1 MNRYSTLHFFDKAG
15 REIPT
20 VWVDDN
26 GLYHAT
32 VYIPEVST
40 NLFETEA
47 IYVVQEGHTGTNVDY
62 FSPFVSAINV
72 TKTSANSAIEASFL
86 DGSVFSLFSVSDMTA
101 INPEVRLET
110 SIRRQHTFL
119 QTAVLGKH
127 IRVGDDDIEDGTFQD
142 GVPVVD
148 PTKLKREA
156 FRFDICLHS
165 TQPGTF
171 EDRLILRD
179 LNLDGEVIVEIY
191 VYGEVIGEDER
202 LQAKLADFGEF
213 LAKQDESLFR
223 HSDINEDLVDAV
235 LLNNKRKE
243 FLLEMHNIKPYLSSY
258 RGILNVLQLFDYP
271 DLTLKEYWLNKT
283 TGKLIP
289 ETVRLDETQ
298 ENNTN
303 LNVDPNLRKTTLFG
317 LYYPMNRVVEDKW
330 NEDGTPV
337 TEETFL
343 FSHEEVLLKLFG
355 LRRWIERRDI
365 GGWSTILDVIG
376 EKTFFNLYRIVFFED
391 RWARLD
397 VPAPERDLRFTINGQ
412 ENDDVR
418 DERHLQPIVVFLE
431 DKNFPTDMFDED
443 VNRTPTAHLTLRNIT
458 AKRTYGDVDM
468 SYGALVYPAFP
479 VKLTYNNISWYEY
492 YGIEYSVKNQTTG
505 EVTTVNDLVTND
517 NYRIFESARYIDLH
531 EIEAYDVNMK
541 LYKYNGQSSLTKTNA
556 IQVYARKPQLLMFTK
571 AHSPQTRRLTFG
583 DMSNHMIGYLT
594 FPYSWITSSTFE
606 NVDYERM
613 LLLPG
618 SDIQKQYFDLIPDTT
633 TGTPQMV
640 VNDDDLLTYRNI
652 DENLDGLLIED
663 VPNTY
668 YELDNVNFNPSALGD
683 YHVSMEQ
690 IRVRPMTSVYF
701 SVFRFFGFFL
711 SRIAEAMVGQQT
723 ATWTLTDE
731 NNTTVRHRTSS
742 LYFHHLFFHKGRY
755 NVTLE
760 VEDVHGNKST
770 LHRKNAVVVC

>member
-1 MNRYSTLHFFDKAG
+1 MNRYKTLHFFDKTG

-20 VWVDDN
+20 VWIDDN

-32 VYIPEVST
+32 VYMPEVST
-40 NLFETEA
+40 NLFETET
-47 IYVVQEGHTGTNVDY
+47 IYVVQEGYTGTRVDY
-62 FSPFVSAINV
+62 FSPFVSAD
-72 TKTSANSAIEASFL
+72 SAIEASFL
-86 DGSVFSLFSVSDMTA
+86 DGSVFSLFSVSDLTVA
-101 INPEVRLET
+101 NPELRLET
-110 SIRRQHTFL
+110 SIRRQHTFP
-119 QTAVLGKH
+119 QTAVSGKH
-127 IRVGDDDIEDGTFQD
+127 IRAGDEDIEDGAFQN
-142 GVPVVD
+142 GVPLVN
-148 PTKLKREA
+148 PAQLKHEA

-165 TQPGTF
+165 TQPGVF
-171 EDRLILRD
+171 EDRLVLRD
-179 LNLDGEVIVEIY
+179 LNLDGEVIIEIY

-202 LQAKLADFGEF
+202 LRAKLADFGEF

-223 HSDINEDLVDAV
+223 LSDINEDLVDAV
-235 LLNNKRKE
+235 LLNAKRKE

-303 LNVDPNLRKTTLFG
+303 LNVDQNLRKTTLFG

-391 RWARLD
+391 RWTRLD
-397 VPAPERDLRFTINGQ
+397 VPAPVRDLRFTINGQ
-412 ENDDVR
+412 ENDEVR
-418 DERHLQPIVVFLE
+418 DERHLQPIVIFLE

-458 AKRTYGDVDM
+458 AKRTYDDVDM

-479 VKLTYNNISWYEY
+479 VKLTYNNVSWYEY
-492 YGIEYSVKNQTTG
+492 YGIEYSMKSQKTG
-505 EVTTVNDLVTND
+505 AVTTVSDLVVSND
-517 NYRIFESARYIDLH
+517 YRIFERARSIDIH
-531 EIEAYDVNMK
+531 EAGIYDVSMK

-556 IQVYARKPQLLMFTK
+556 IQVYTRKPQLLMFTK
-571 AHSPQTRRLTFG
+571 ARSPQTRRLTIG
-583 DMSNHMIGYLT
+583 DMSNHMIGHLT
-594 FPYSWITSSTFE
+594 FPYSWVTSTAFE

-613 LLLPG
+613 LISPG
-618 SDIQKQYFDLIPDTT
+618 RDIRSQYFDLIPDTT
-633 TGTPQMV
+633 AGMV
-640 VNDDDLLTYRNI
+640 INDDDLLTYRNI

-668 YELDNVNFNPSALGD
+668 YELDNTNFNPSTLGD

-731 NNTTVRHRTSS
+731 NNTTVRHRSSS

-760 VEDVHGNKST
+760 VEDVHGNKSM
-770 LHRKNAVVVC
+770 LHRKNAVVVY

>member
-1 MNRYSTLHFFDKAG
+1 MS
-15 REIPT
+15 
-20 VWVDDN
+20 
-26 GLYHAT
+26 
-32 VYIPEVST
+32 EVST
-40 NLFETEA
+40 NLFETET
-47 IYVVQEGHTGTNVDY
+47 IYVVQEGYTGTNVGY
-62 FSPFVSAINV
+62 FSPFVSAVNV
-72 TKTSANSAIEASFL
+72 TKTTKASTIEASFL
-86 DGSVFSLFSVSDMTA
+86 DGSVFSLFSVSDVTA
-101 INPEVRLET
+101 TNPEIRLET
-110 SIRRQHTFL
+110 SIRRQHTFP

-127 IRVGDDDIEDGTFQD
+127 VRVGEDDLEDGAFQD

-148 PTKLKREA
+148 PTQVVDLTQLKREA

-165 TQPGTF
+165 TQSGTF
-171 EDRLILRD
+171 EDRLVLRD
-179 LNLDGEVIVEIY
+179 LNLDREVIIEIY

-223 HSDINEDLVDAV
+223 TSDINEDLVDSV
-235 LLNNKRKE
+235 LLNTKRKE

-289 ETVRLDETQ
+289 ETVRLDETN

-303 LNVDPNLRKTTLFG
+303 LNVDQNLRKTTLFG

-376 EKTFFNLYRIVFFED
+376 EKTFFNLYHIVFFED
-391 RWARLD
+391 RWTRLD
-397 VPAPERDLRFTINGQ
+397 VPAPARDLRFTINGQ
-412 ENDDVR
+412 ENDEVR
-418 DERHLQPIVVFLE
+418 DERHLQPITVFLE

-443 VNRTPTAHLTLRNIT
+443 VNRDPTAHLILRNIT
-458 AKRTYGDVDM
+458 AKRTYDDIDM
-468 SYGALVYPAFP
+468 SYGALVYPMFP
-479 VKLTYNNISWYEY
+479 VKLTYNNVSWYEY
-492 YGIEYSVKNQTTG
+492 YGIEYSVKNQKTG
-505 EVTTVNDLVTND
+505 AVMTVSDLVVGD

-531 EIEAYDVNMK
+531 EVGAYDVSMK

-556 IQVYARKPQLLMFTK
+556 VQICARKPQLLMFTK
-571 AHSPQTRRLTFG
+571 ASSPQTRRLTFG
-583 DMSNHMIGYLT
+583 DMSNYMIGYLT
-594 FPYSWITSSTFE
+594 FQYNWITPSTFE

-613 LLLPG
+613 LPVD
-618 SDIQKQYFDLIPDTT
+618 SDKLRDYYFDLIPDTT
-633 TGTPQMV
+633 AGMV
-640 VNDDDLLTYRNI
+640 VNDDDLLTFRNI

-683 YHVSMEQ
+683 YQVSMRQ

-723 ATWTLTDE
+723 AVWTLTDE

-755 NVTLE
+755 SVTLK

-770 LHRKNAVVVC
+770 IHRKNAVVVY